1 MKVNWAKIG
10 GLLPVV
16 VQDSA
21 TREVLMMA
29 YMDENALKLTLE
41 SGFAHYFSRTKGRI
55 WKKGEESGNVQKV
68 VSATLD
74 CDEDSLLLEVEQ
86 TGVACHTG
94 ARSCFFN
101 QISNLNGNSNLK
113 DEKPSSNLNKPKYGI
128 LDELYHVAL
137 ERKLAGD
144 PEKSYVAKLYHKG
157 ENAYLKKI
165 CEEAG
170 ELSFAVKDLLK
181 ALEIV
186 DNSNLNAE
194 NLVREAG
201 QLREARGFGAVS
213 PERKD
218 GLGSSAQ
225 SNLNP
230 VAYKVARLNYF
241 FGAPIKRMGLYP
253 DYTVRLFNRKF
264 ARFDGRA
271 VHESV
276 VASGEIGA
284 LKNHFIHH
292 AYESVEQFIAKQNR
306 YSNLNARPNKIKAI
320 FHPFWAFFR
329 LYVLKG
335 GFLEGWRGYVIAR
348 LYAQYTFWK
357 YVKTRAE

>member
-201 QLREARGFGAVS
+201 QLREARGFGAAS
-213 PERKD
+213 TERKD
-218 GLGSSAQ
+218 GLSSSAQ
-225 SNLNP
+225 LKASPNAILSRFGEHRP
-230 VAYKVARLNYF
+230 GDPAYDVVYEAADLVFHLIVALAACDIHPERVLAELERRE
-241 FGAPIKRMGLYP
+241 G
-253 DYTVRLFNRKF
+253 V
-264 ARFDGRA
+264 
-271 VHESV
+271 
-276 VASGEIGA
+276 SGIEE
-284 LKNHFIHH
+284 K
-292 AYESVEQFIAKQNR
+292 
-306 YSNLNARPNKIKAI
+306 NARPK
-320 FHPFWAFFR
+320 
-329 LYVLKG
+329 
-335 GFLEGWRGYVIAR
+335 
-348 LYAQYTFWK
+348 
-357 YVKTRAE
+357 

>member
-1 MKVNWAKIG
+1 MISFVILTFNSQKY
-10 GLLPVV
+10 L
-16 VQDSA
+16 
-21 TREVLMMA
+21 REVLA
-29 YMDENALKLTLE
+29 SAAWADEIIIVDSGSSDETETIASEFERVRFIRQDWLGFGAQKQFGVDAAKNDWVFVLDSDEVLT
-41 SGFAHYFSRTKGRI
+41 
-55 WKKGEESGNVQKV
+55 
-68 VSATLD
+68 
-74 CDEDSLLLEVEQ
+74 
-86 TGVACHTG
+86 
-94 ARSCFFN
+94 
-101 QISNLNGNSNLK
+101 
-113 DEKPSSNLNKPKYGI
+113 P
-128 LDELYHVAL
+128 
-137 ERKLAGD
+137 
-144 PEKSYVAKLYHKG
+144 
-157 ENAYLKKI
+157 
-165 CEEAG
+165 
-170 ELSFAVKDLLK
+170 ELSA
-181 ALEIV
+181 EIREV
-186 DNSNLNAE
+186 VNSNLNAE
-194 NLVREAG
+194 NSVREAG